1 MNTLR
6 KSGKTGRRNFLKQCG
21 SIAAGGLV
29 LSNPVLEIS
38 AEQRSKQPKR
48 PNILWLVTEDQSV
61 DWGCYGVHAVA
72 TPNIDRFRSEGM
84 LYSNAFCTSPVCS
97 PSRSCFNTGVYQTSF
112 GGQHHRSHR
121 RGYPD
126 YPYLLPDPI
135 RHVSA
140 YFRDAGYFTCN
151 CNEKWTQRGKEDYNF
166 TPSSLWDGWNWN
178 QRASGQPF
186 FAQVNIRNLDH
197 EGGYGNVDPK
207 LVDIP
212 PYHPDDL
219 LTRATWAHYHRR
231 TQHYDRRVGE
241 ILQRLKN
248 DGLEENTVVF
258 LMGDNGR
265 QVQRGMQFL
274 YDGGIHVPLI
284 VRWPGVLS
292 EGARSDDLV
301 SLVDLAPT
309 SLAIAGIEPPSYVQ
323 GNVFLAPGVRKR
335 EYVYAAR
342 DRMDETMDRIRCV
355 RSDRYKYIRNYT
367 VWGESKRR
375 PYTRWGLYHEVAR
388 QSNLY
393 KMHSYPVL
401 SLLHVMHSRGKLN
414 AAQELFMVDEKPHE
428 EFYDVIADPH
438 EINNLSSSSEHDTVK
453 RAMSKSLDD
462 WMESTGE
469 NRRTPEDRTI
479 ADQWYEDKLRPYY
492 IRLTKGRR
500 GINVDS
506 TAAEYLNYWRRQ
518 FE

>member
-1 MNTLR
+1 MEYARSRRGTSTSSVARGCCIVPRFVRLR
-6 KSGKTGRRNFLKQCG
+6 YVRRAGPVLIRVCTRHHLADSIIEVIVAAIRTILICYLTRYDTCPRIFATPVISHATVAKSG
-21 SIAAGGLV
+21 
-29 LSNPVLEIS
+29 LS
-38 AEQRSKQPKR
+38 
-48 PNILWLVTEDQSV
+48 
-61 DWGCYGVHAVA
+61 G
-72 TPNIDRFRSEGM
+72 
-84 LYSNAFCTSPVCS
+84 
-97 PSRSCFNTGVYQTSF
+97 
-112 GGQHHRSHR
+112 
-121 RGYPD
+121 
-126 YPYLLPDPI
+126 
-135 RHVSA
+135 
-140 YFRDAGYFTCN
+140 
-151 CNEKWTQRGKEDYNF
+151 GKEDYNF

-207 LVDIP
+207 LVDVP

-219 LTRATWAHYHRR
+219 LTRAAWAHYHRR

-241 ILQRLKN
+241 VLQRLKN

-274 YDGGIHVPLI
+274 YDGGIHIPLI
-284 VRWPGVLS
+284 VRWPGVLP
-292 EGARSDDLV
+292 EGAKSDDLV

-309 SLAIAGIEPPSYVQ
+309 SLAIAGIEPPSYMQ
-323 GNVFLAPGVRKR
+323 GDIFLGPGVRKR
-335 EYVYAAR
+335 KYVYAAR

-367 VWGESKRR
+367 VWGESERR
-375 PYTRWGLYHEVAR
+375 PYTRWGPYHKVAR

-401 SLLHVMHSRGKLN
+401 SLLHVMHGRGKLN
-414 AAQELFMVDEKPHE
+414 AAQELFMVDKKPHE

-438 EINNLSSSSEHDTVK
+438 EINNLSFSPEHDNVK
-453 RAMSKSLDD
+453 RAMSGSLDD

-469 NRRTPEDRTI
+469 SGQTPEDRTI
-479 ADQWYEDKLRPYY
+479 ADQWYRDKLRPYY
-492 IRLTKGRR
+492 IRLTSGRL
-500 GINVDS
+500 GMNVDS

-518 FE
+518 FK